1 VTGIFKANNP
11 SNNFLLFLYGIVLK
25 LILFP
30 NFRLPLLQTSDGPL
44 YTLVIIWM
52 KGSFSGFP
60 FIFNLI
66 AFVLIY
72 LQAVGL
78 NSIANNHRM
87 MQKPNFLTGMSYL
100 LVTSMFGQWLA
111 LSSALI
117 INTMLIWIWSTLCS
131 LQKSDSPKATI
142 FNIGLVLGVTS
153 FVYYPVILFVI
164 LFIAGL
170 AITRPVRITEWL
182 IGLIGI
188 TTPFYF
194 FCAWLFLSG
203 QWSVFHL
210 PHLLFVKPMLIQ
222 SKWTLVA
229 IAFLTAG
236 ILIGFY
242 FVQSN
247 FRKLLVQTRKN
258 WHLMYIYMLVA
269 FAVPFVNSAGQ
280 FTNWVLMAVP
290 CSLIVG
296 AAFFYPEKKW
306 FPTVFHWLLV
316 AICVAAA
323 YFAK

>member
-1 VTGIFKANNP
+1 MTGIFKANNP

-52 KGSFSGFP
+52 KGTFSGFP
-60 FIFNLI
+60 FIFNGI
-66 AFVLIY
+66 VFVLIY

-100 LVTSMFGQWLA
+100 LITSMFGQWLA

-131 LQKSDSPKATI
+131 LQKNDSPKATI
-142 FNIGLVLGVTS
+142 FNIGLVLGVAS
-153 FVYYPVILFVI
+153 FVYYPAILFVI

-170 AITRPVRITEWL
+170 AITRPFRITEWL

-194 FCAWLFLSG
+194 FCSWLFLSG
-203 QWSVFHL
+203 QWSIFHL
-210 PHLLFVKPMLIQ
+210 PHFLFVKPMLMQ

-280 FTNWVLMAVP
+280 FTNWVLLAVP
-290 CSLIVG
+290 SSLIVG

-316 AICVAAA
+316 AICVSAA
-323 YFAK
+323 YFTK